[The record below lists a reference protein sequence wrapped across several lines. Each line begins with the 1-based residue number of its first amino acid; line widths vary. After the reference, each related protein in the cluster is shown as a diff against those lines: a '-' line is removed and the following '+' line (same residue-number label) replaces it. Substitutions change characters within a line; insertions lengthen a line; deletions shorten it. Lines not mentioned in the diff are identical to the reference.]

1 MYNYGVL
8 LLELVTGMRPTSTH
22 LQKVGMSNI
31 HTWAR
36 TSLEKG
42 KVFDIVDKSVREAA
56 KMDIRV
62 WEEAVK
68 VIEMGIRCSS
78 RIPKDRPTMKLVRE
92 SLILMFRSN
101 LSHDSH
107 AISTNFLDNVDC
119 LINPR

>member
-1 MYNYGVL
+1 MYSYGVL

-22 LQKVGMSNI
+22 LYEAGMSNI
-31 HTWAR
+31 HMWAQ
-36 TSLEKG
+36 TSLKNG
-42 KVFDIVDKSVREAA
+42 KVSDIVDGSVREAA
-56 KMDIRV
+56 KMDTSV
-62 WEEAVK
+62 WDEAAK

-92 SLILMFRSN
+92 ALILMFRSN

-119 LINPR
+119 LIDPR